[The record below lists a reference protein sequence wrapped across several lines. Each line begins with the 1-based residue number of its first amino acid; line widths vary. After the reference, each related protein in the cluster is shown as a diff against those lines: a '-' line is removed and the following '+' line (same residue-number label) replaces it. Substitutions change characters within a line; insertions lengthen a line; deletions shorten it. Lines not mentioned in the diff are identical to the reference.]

1 MLFDNTKIGFDLKSD
16 FELKRALFLF
26 KVISNSTLTKIGTS
40 LLKLYSSI
48 WFIFFKQYD
57 ILSAIFLEQI
67 YRQFCAGLDHK
78 TSMKTVNKL
87 FSKNVYSYLHYSV
100 EGGKN
105 DASFDIHCQ
114 SVINSIE
121 FASTKKNLPFTVF
134 KPTAIGRITEYEKSD
149 VNQSIYNRFDRICK
163 IAFEKN
169 IKILIDAEESWVQ
182 DSIDNL
188 VEMMMKKYNKEN
200 TIVFNTVQ
208 MYRHDRL
215 DYLKTLLE
223 SAKKN
228 NFKIGVKLV
237 RGAYIEKENKRA
249 KSLKYESPIC
259 VSKQATDA
267 NFDKGVDYIL
277 SNLNVFSLFCG
288 THNEE
293 SLYKIIDSIKYKRL
307 EKKSNKI
314 WLAQLYGMSDHIT
327 FNLANENFNVIK
339 YLPWGPIHQ
348 VIPYLIRRAEE
359 NASVKGQT
367 SRELSLI
374 RNEISRRKK
383 VKKTGLHLKKKKAR
397 KSGPH
402 L

>member
-26 KVISNSTLTKIGTS
+26 KVISNSTLTKIATS

-57 ILSAIFLEQI
+57 IISVIFLEQI

-149 VNQSIYNRFDRICK
+149 VNQSIYNRFDRICNK
-163 IAFEKN
+163 AFEKN

-307 EKKSNKI
+307 EKKI
-314 WLAQLYGMSDHIT
+314 
-327 FNLANENFNVIK
+327 E
-339 YLPWGPIHQ
+339 
-348 VIPYLIRRAEE
+348 
-359 NASVKGQT
+359 
-367 SRELSLI
+367 
-374 RNEISRRKK
+374 
-383 VKKTGLHLKKKKAR
+383 
-397 KSGPH
+397 
-402 L
+402 

>member
-26 KVISNSTLTKIGTS
+26 KVISNSTLTKIATS

-348 VIPYLIRRAEE
+348 VLPYLIRRAEE
-359 NASVKGQT
+359 NTSVKGQT

>member
-26 KVISNSTLTKIGTS
+26 KVISNSTITKIGTS
-40 LLKLYSSI
+40 LLKLYTSI
-48 WFIFFKQYD
+48 WFIFFKHYD
-57 ILSAIFLEQI
+57 IFSAIFLEQI

-163 IAFEKN
+163 KAFEKN

-215 DYLKTLLE
+215 DYLKKLLE

-339 YLPWGPIHQ
+339 YLPWGPIHH

-359 NASVKGQT
+359 NNSVKGQT

>member
-26 KVISNSTLTKIGTS
+26 KVISNSTLTKIATS

-149 VNQSIYNRFDRICK
+149 INNAIYNRFDRICK
-163 IAFEKN
+163 KAFEKN
-169 IKILIDAEESWVQ
+169 IKILIDAEESWLQ

-215 DYLKTLLE
+215 DYLKKLLE

-228 NFKIGVKLV
+228 NFKIGLKLV

-259 VSKQATDA
+259 VSKQATDV

-293 SLYKIIDSIKYKRL
+293 SLYKIIDSIKYKGL
-307 EKKSNKI
+307 EKNSNKI

-348 VIPYLIRRAEE
+348 VLPYLIRRAEE
-359 NASVKGQT
+359 NTSVKGQT

>member
-1 MLFDNTKIGFDLKSD
+1 M
-16 FELKRALFLF
+16 R
-26 KVISNSTLTKIGTS
+26 V
-40 LLKLYSSI
+40 
-48 WFIFFKQYD
+48 
-57 ILSAIFLEQI
+57 AIFLEQI

-105 DASFDIHCQ
+105 DASFDTHCQ
-114 SVINSIE
+114 AVINSIE

-348 VIPYLIRRAEE
+348 VLPYLIRRAEE
-359 NASVKGQT
+359 NTSVKGQT

>member
-40 LLKLYSSI
+40 LLKLHTSI
-48 WFIFFKQYD
+48 WFFFFKHYD
-57 ILSAIFLEQI
+57 IFSAIFLEQI

-307 EKKSNKI
+307 EKNSNKI

-348 VIPYLIRRAEE
+348 VLPYLIRRAEE
-359 NASVKGQT
+359 NNSVKGQT

>member
-48 WFIFFKQYD
+48 WFLFFKQYD
-57 ILSAIFLEQI
+57 IFSVIFLEQI

-163 IAFEKN
+163 KAFEKN

-293 SLYKIIDSIKYKRL
+293 SLYKIIDSIRYKGL

-327 FNLANENFNVIK
+327 FNLANENYNVVK

-348 VIPYLIRRAEE
+348 VLPYLIRRAEE
-359 NASVKGQT
+359 NTSVKGQT

>member
-26 KVISNSTLTKIGTS
+26 KVISNSTITKIGTS

-48 WFIFFKQYD
+48 WFLFFKQYD
-57 ILSAIFLEQI
+57 IFSAIFLEQI

-215 DYLKTLLE
+215 DYLKVLLE

-348 VIPYLIRRAEE
+348 VLPYLIRRAEE

>member
-26 KVISNSTLTKIGTS
+26 KVISNSTITKIGTS

-48 WFIFFKQYD
+48 WFLFFKQYD
-57 ILSAIFLEQI
+57 IFSAIFLEQI

-163 IAFEKN
+163 KAFEKN
-169 IKILIDAEESWVQ
+169 IKILIDAEESWMQ
-182 DSIDNL
+182 DAADDL
-188 VEMMMKKYNKEN
+188 VEEMMAKYNGDKAIVYN
-200 TIVFNTVQ
+200 TLQ

-215 DYLKTLLE
+215 EYLKGLKE
-223 SAKKN
+223 RADE
-228 NFKIGVKLV
+228 IGFQIGMKVV
-237 RGAYIEKENKRA
+237 RGAYMEKERERA
-249 KSLKYESPIC
+249 RDLGYESPIC
-259 VSKQATDA
+259 KDKAATDDNYNA
-267 NFDKGVDYIL
+267 CIEYMAENGMSIYA
-277 SNLNVFSLFCG
+277 G
-288 THNEE
+288 THNEASSILLLE
-293 SLYKIIDSIKYKRL
+293 IMKKHHIEQKDSKF
-307 EKKSNKI
+307 
-314 WLAQLYGMSDHIT
+314 WFGQLYGMSDNIS
-327 FNLANENFNVIK
+327 FNLADHGYNVSK
-339 YLPWGPIHQ
+339 YVPFGP
-348 VIPYLIRRAEE
+348 VKDVMPYLIRRAEE
-359 NASVKGQT
+359 NTSVAGQT
-367 SRELSLI
+367 NRELELI
-374 RNEISRRKK
+374 KKELKRRK
-383 VKKTGLHLKKKKAR
+383 R
-397 KSGPH
+397 K
-402 L
+402 

>member
-57 ILSAIFLEQI
+57 IFSAIFLEQI

-149 VNQSIYNRFDRICK
+149 VNQSIYNRFDRICNK
-163 IAFEKN
+163 AFEKN
-169 IKILIDAEESWVQ
+169 KKILIDAEESWVQ

-348 VIPYLIRRAEE
+348 VLPYLIRRAEE
-359 NASVKGQT
+359 NTSVKGQT

>member
-57 ILSAIFLEQI
+57 IISVIFLEQI

-163 IAFEKN
+163 KAFEKN

-215 DYLKTLLE
+215 DYLKVLLE

-339 YLPWGPIHQ
+339 YLPWGPIHH

-359 NASVKGQT
+359 NNSVKGQT

>member
-26 KVISNSTLTKIGTS
+26 KVISNSTITKIGTS
-40 LLKLYSSI
+40 LLKLYTSI

-57 ILSAIFLEQI
+57 IFSAIFLEQI

-169 IKILIDAEESWVQ
+169 IKILIDAEEIWVQ
-182 DSIDNL
+182 SSIDNL
-188 VEMMMKKYNKEN
+188 TAELVDAITNDTDHFEKISKQLNKVESINK
-200 TIVFNTVQ
+200 
-208 MYRHDRL
+208 RL
-215 DYLKTLLE
+215 DSLDKLFLNIDKIAEKEKGGRVYLKNSSE
-223 SAKKN
+223 
-228 NFKIGVKLV
+228 FK
-237 RGAYIEKENKRA
+237 E
-249 KSLKYESPIC
+249 KYEIRFEKS
-259 VSKQATDA
+259 VK
-267 NFDKGVDYIL
+267 DY
-277 SNLNVFSLFCG
+277 
-288 THNEE
+288 E
-293 SLYKIIDSIKYKRL
+293 
-307 EKKSNKI
+307 
-314 WLAQLYGMSDHIT
+314 
-327 FNLANENFNVIK
+327 K
-339 YLPWGPIHQ
+339 YL
-348 VIPYLIRRAEE
+348 ED
-359 NASVKGQT
+359 
-367 SRELSLI
+367 LSKLF
-374 RNEISRRKK
+374 IS
-383 VKKTGLHLKKKKAR
+383 
-397 KSGPH
+397 
-402 L
+402 

>member
-26 KVISNSTLTKIGTS
+26 KVISNSTITKIGTS
-40 LLKLYSSI
+40 LLKLYTSI
-48 WFIFFKQYD
+48 WFFFFKQYD

-293 SLYKIIDSIKYKRL
+293 SLYKIIDSIKYKGL

-339 YLPWGPIHQ
+339 YLPWGPIHH

-359 NASVKGQT
+359 NNSVKGQT

>member
-57 ILSAIFLEQI
+57 IISVIFLEQI

-105 DASFDIHCQ
+105 DASFDIHCR

-163 IAFEKN
+163 KAFEKN

>member
-40 LLKLYSSI
+40 LLKLHTSI
-48 WFIFFKQYD
+48 WFFFFKHYD
-57 ILSAIFLEQI
+57 IFSAIFLEQI

-78 TSMKTVNKL
+78 TSMKTVNRL

-163 IAFEKN
+163 KAFEKN

-339 YLPWGPIHQ
+339 YLPWGPIHH

-359 NASVKGQT
+359 NNSVKGQT

>member
-26 KVISNSTLTKIGTS
+26 KVISNSTITKIGTS

-48 WFIFFKQYD
+48 WFMFFKQYD
-57 ILSAIFLEQI
+57 IFSAIFLEQI

-169 IKILIDAEESWVQ
+169 IKILIDAEESWVH

-339 YLPWGPIHQ
+339 YLPWGPIHH

-359 NASVKGQT
+359 NTSVKGQT

>member
-57 ILSAIFLEQI
+57 IISAIFLEQI

-163 IAFEKN
+163 KAFEKN

-339 YLPWGPIHQ
+339 YLPWGPIHH

-359 NASVKGQT
+359 NNSVKGQT

>member
-48 WFIFFKQYD
+48 WFLFFKQYD
-57 ILSAIFLEQI
+57 IFSAIFLEQI

-339 YLPWGPIHQ
+339 YLPWGPINQ